1 MMVGDLQSAVDAAVG
16 LDGIESAAIYV
27 VERGSPGPPTLRLGA
42 AAGIAGP
49 ALERLSEAVVNP
61 EHPIARTS
69 VDGLAAFDVL
79 PTAPG
84 GPALRSHLPITARS
98 DIRILGVLAV
108 AHDRSLDAQT
118 REALDLLATSA
129 ASAIRAP

>member
-1 MMVGDLQSAVDAAVG
+1 MRPSGSTGSNQRRST
-16 LDGIESAAIYV
+16 SY
-27 VERGSPGPPTLRLGA
+27 ERGSPGTPTLRLGA

-49 ALERLSEAVVNP
+49 ALERLSEAVGNP

-69 VDGLAAFDVL
+69 IDGLAAFDVL

-84 GPALRSHLPITARS
+84 GPTLRSHLPITAGS
-98 DIRILGVLAV
+98 DGDTPVLGVLAV

-129 ASAIRAP
+129 ASAIPAP